1 MSAGA
6 FSQLL
11 ATKLGRYLPNS
22 THRTWVAI
30 GTTGTSCV
38 TFIQVTNPATLQTKN
53 WSVFYLDTF
62 TTGEAKFTLS
72 ELSSALI
79 MTEDVVDLETA
90 TSQVINRIQK

>member
-62 TTGEAKFTLS
+62 TGEAQFTLS
-72 ELSSALI
+72 DLTSALI
-79 MTEDVVDLETA
+79 LTEDVVDLETA
-90 TSQVINRIQK
+90 TSQIINRIRK